1 MRYFV
6 YLAYNGNPFFGW
18 QIQPDHISV
27 QEVLEKSL
35 SMLLHCERVAL
46 TGCGRTDTGVHAS
59 DYYAH
64 FDHDSIL
71 SPSDCQRLTDQWNNF
86 LQKDIVIYKIFPVQE
101 RAHARFDAQDRTYK
115 YYVATRKNPYYHP
128 FRYFSFRKLDVDKM
142 NEAAALLLKNE
153 DFTSFS
159 KVHTQVNNFIC
170 HIHYARW
177 EKQGEDLVFTITA
190 NRFLRNMVRAIV
202 GTLLDIG
209 YGKLSVDD
217 FQNIINQK
225 DRCKAGT
232 SVPACALFLTEV
244 RYYWPQI
251 LTDIQD
257 NEQ

>member
-6 YLAYNGNPFFGW
+6 HLAYNGTCFFGW
-18 QIQPDHISV
+18 QIQPDHITV

-35 SMLLHCERVAL
+35 SMLLHSERIAI

-64 FDHDSIL
+64 FDYESSL
-71 SPSDCQRLTDQWNNF
+71 SPTECQRLTDQWNNF
-86 LQKDIVIYKIFPVQE
+86 LPKDIAIYKIFPVHNH
-101 RAHARFDAQDRTYK
+101 AHARFDAQDRTYK
-115 YYVATRKNPYYHP
+115 YYVATHKNPYTYP
-128 FRYFSFRKLDVDKM
+128 QRYFSFRKLDMDKM
-142 NEAAALLLKNE
+142 NYAAALLLKNE

-170 HIHYARW
+170 HIHYAQW
-177 EKQGEDLVFTITA
+177 AKEGDDLVFTITA

-202 GTLLDIG
+202 GTLLEIG
-209 YGKLSVDD
+209 YGKMNVVD

-244 RYYWPQI
+244 RYNWSEI